1 MIQLPVRCVIGSA
14 TLDTRSVMDFIDRLK
29 ALSASANARVAHAR
43 TEEATKTALVL
54 PFLQVLGYDVFDPR
68 EVMPEYVADVGTK
81 RGEKVDYAVLRDGE
95 PIIIIE
101 CKAVGVP
108 LDVGKITQLFRYF
121 ANTAARFGI
130 LTDGMVYQFYSDL
143 EAPNK
148 MDTKPFLEFD
158 LSEITKEDVQNLK
171 RFAKDSFSLEDS
183 LRAAETL
190 KYTVAIK
197 WVLDDLMRRPHRD
210 FVRFILDQVHGGLKT
225 QALID
230 KFTDITKQALRE
242 FINDKISARLQTALQ
257 DEDEGEAPV
266 DDPREPEPPEPDER
280 TPEVVTTE
288 DELRAYEIIKEILKD
303 TVADDRVVLQDRV
316 VYCNVVLDGRP
327 TKNIMR
333 MYLHRKKEKIVRLYD
348 DSGQWVQYPVE
359 SPEDIFEYAE
369 AIRARTM
376 RLLEAG

>member
-1 MIQLPVRCVIGSA
+1 MTQLPVRCVTGGA
-14 TLDTRSVMDFIDRLK
+14 TLDAPSGMDFIDRLK
-29 ALSASANARVAHAR
+29 ALSASANARAAHAH

-68 EVMPEYVADVGTK
+68 KVMPEYVADVGTK

-108 LDVGKITQLFRYF
+108 LDTRKITQLFRYF

-143 EAPNK
+143 EELNK
-148 MDTKPFLEFD
+148 MDTKLFLEFD
-158 LSEITKEDVQNLK
+158 LSEITTEDAQNLK

-190 KYTVAIK
+190 KYTAAIK
-197 WVLDDLMRRPHRD
+197 WVLDDLMRRPHKD
-210 FVRFILDQVHGGLKT
+210 FVRFILDQVHGGHKT
-225 QALID
+225 QALVD

-257 DEDEGEAPV
+257 DEDEVRGAF
-266 DDPREPEPPEPDER
+266 RGI
-280 TPEVVTTE
+280 
-288 DELRAYEIIKEILKD
+288 A
-303 TVADDRVVLQDRV
+303 
-316 VYCNVVLDGRP
+316 GRSHEMP
-327 TKNIMR
+327 
-333 MYLHRKKEKIVRLYD
+333 
-348 DSGQWVQYPVE
+348 
-359 SPEDIFEYAE
+359 
-369 AIRARTM
+369 
-376 RLLEAG
+376 LLPC